1 MEHPL
6 GKPISK
12 FMKFIMGGLGL
23 LLVVALVAGPL
34 AIFSSLNPVAVDNKV
49 TGSRLRFDIVVGRT
63 GRDNAINKYTIYRNN
78 YVVQLQSINDHLY
91 KNMSL
96 NTHIYTRNFDRS
108 LFQMIEMSENSDS
121 VWDMS
126 PPNQIQLFNTLEEA
140 LVNINST
147 NLEINLELTY
157 SFDRPK
163 PEGAGALEQSIYLN
177 LMDPSVVGRKLIIQ
191 KLRDAVNP
199 HTP

>member
-1 MEHPL
+1 M
-6 GKPISK
+6 
-12 FMKFIMGGLGL
+12 
-23 LLVVALVAGPL
+23 
-34 AIFSSLNPVAVDNKV
+34 
-49 TGSRLRFDIVVGRT
+49 
-63 GRDNAINKYTIYRNN
+63 
-78 YVVQLQSINDHLY
+78 VQLQSINDHLY

-199 HTP
+199 HTPCEKSIYSFTIKDYYIPTIRLTRDLRPELINITELKTDVNVHKK